1 MNHFLTD
8 TTLKNIPIN
17 NGMIVQPAALALH
30 FFFEKD
36 ERQLRAREVS
46 LDSLA
51 YSPQGGEYAY

>member
-17 NGMIVQPAALALH
+17 NGMILQPAALALH

-51 YSPQGGEYAY
+51 YSPARR